1 MKISLQFH
9 DSIYDCEVIVKNVS
23 GMQSYF
29 FRTTDADSTDS
40 LEIDVESGD
49 FELTLIPQ
57 MIDYRSA
64 VDEIETNGWKDRMLK
79 KTVGTLMSFVDR
91 MLLRVGCRYEA
102 KGVQDGDVL
111 TVFGQEYVFGT
122 FDRLELL
129 ELLPMAY
136 MFFEVYHNG
145 TRLTLRDAFETNR
158 KEVIS
163 LAKKLALLDFGL
175 HLIVTY
181 PFQVGRIKRLS
192 KDKKIKKTLIAFDR
206 MDENARQKILIRKEK
221 YMNT

>member
-1 MKISLQFH
+1 M
-9 DSIYDCEVIVKNVS
+9 
-23 GMQSYF
+23 
-29 FRTTDADSTDS
+29 
-40 LEIDVESGD
+40 
-49 FELTLIPQ
+49 
-57 MIDYRSA
+57 
-64 VDEIETNGWKDRMLK
+64 
-79 KTVGTLMSFVDR
+79 
-91 MLLRVGCRYEA
+91 
-102 KGVQDGDVL
+102 
-111 TVFGQEYVFGT
+111 
-122 FDRLELL
+122 
-129 ELLPMAY
+129 
-136 MFFEVYHNG
+136 YHNG
-145 TRLTLRDAFETNR
+145 IRLTLRDAFETNR